1 MGQLKPLAEDTSLE
15 VEELLLQRYRELEV
29 HEKIALIL
37 DLSRLSEDAA
47 LVGIRERYPEEP
59 DRRHRLRLAALKYG
73 RELVLEAFGWD
84 PLVEG
89 W

>member
-1 MGQLKPLAEDTSLE
+1 MGMLKPLAEDTSLE
-15 VEELLLQRYRELEV
+15 VEELLLQRYREMEV
-29 HEKIALIL
+29 HEKVALIL

-47 LVGIRERYPEEP
+47 LVGIRERYPDEP
-59 DRRHRLRLAALKYG
+59 EQRHRLRLAALKYG